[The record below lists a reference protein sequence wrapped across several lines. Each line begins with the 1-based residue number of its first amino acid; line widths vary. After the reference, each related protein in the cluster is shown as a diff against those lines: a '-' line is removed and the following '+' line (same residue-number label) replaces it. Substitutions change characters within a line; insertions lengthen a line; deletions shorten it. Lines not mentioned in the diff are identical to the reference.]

1 MPRNEAWTRA
11 AQVAAAQRGLVTRR
25 QCLNAGV
32 PASSLERAVRP
43 GGRWQAVLPGVY
55 ATFTGPL
62 LPVQLMTA
70 ALLLGGPGAQL
81 TGVTA
86 LALYGCIYL
95 PSDPRV
101 HLLLPMRTRRAPG
114 TLPVLVHRTW
124 LLPQPYRRD
133 DLPVSPPDRA
143 AVLAARHLTDLRQI
157 RALLSEVVQRQL
169 STLDRLE
176 AALEAGPSA
185 GSARPRRVL
194 DELAAGCRSAPEIE
208 LRDLLRR
215 RPRLL
220 AGALFNHPVTVGT
233 RRYLADVC
241 WPSARVIVEV
251 DSVRHHGFGEA
262 AEWTARRRAELVTAG
277 WRVLSV
283 SPGRIRSEP
292 DAVLAQIEALVSP

>member
-1 MPRNEAWTRA
+1 MPPNQAWTRT
-11 AQVAAAQRGLVTRR
+11 AQVAAAQQGLVTRR
-25 QCLNAGV
+25 QCLDAGV
-32 PASSLERAVRP
+32 PASSLDRALRP

-62 LPVQLMTA
+62 LPVHLMSA

-86 LALYGCIYL
+86 LALYGCTYL

-101 HLLLPMRTRRAPG
+101 HLLVPMRTRRATG
-114 TLPVLVHRTW
+114 ALPVRVHRTG
-124 LLPQPYRRD
+124 LLPEPYQRD
-133 DLPVSPPDRA
+133 GLPVSPPDRA
-143 AVLAARHLTDLRQI
+143 AILAARHLSNVREI
-157 RALLSEVVQRQL
+157 RALLSEVVQRRL

-176 AALEAGPSA
+176 TALAAGPSS

-208 LRDLLRR
+208 LRELLGR

-220 AGALFNHPVTVGT
+220 AGAVFNHPVTVGT
-233 RRYLADVC
+233 RRYRADAC

-251 DSVRHHGFGEA
+251 DSVSHHGFGEA
-262 AEWTARRRAELVTAG
+262 AEWTARRRAELVAAG

-283 SPGRIRSEP
+283 SPWRIRSEP
-292 DAVLAQIEALVSP
+292 DQVLAQVEALVCP